1 VTALDV
7 LNLTVNDQEFVT
19 LVGPSGCGKSTTL
32 NITAGL
38 EDPSGGELSIDG
50 RLVNAVPPGDRD
62 IAMVFQSYAL
72 YPHKTVRDNIGFGLK
87 VRKMPKP
94 EIEKRVQEAATLLG
108 IADLLDRKPRE
119 LSGGQRQRLGI
130 ARALL
135 TQPQLVVLDEATSS
149 LDGKT
154 EADIGDAIQALRGT
168 TTVVLIAH
176 RLSTVR
182 QADQVIY
189 MENGNVQ
196 CTGTFNEVRSLVP
209 NFEIQAKLMGL

>member
-1 VTALDV
+1 MPDNIIWESLRIAQLESWVH
-7 LNLTVNDQEFVT
+7 EK
-19 LVGPSGCGKSTTL
+19 PSG
-32 NITAGL
+32 
-38 EDPSGGELSIDG
+38 
-50 RLVNAVPPGDRD
+50 
-62 IAMVFQSYAL
+62 
-72 YPHKTVRDNIGFGLK
+72 
-87 VRKMPKP
+87 
-94 EIEKRVQEAATLLG
+94 
-108 IADLLDRKPRE
+108 LDFEVGSRGSS

-135 TQPQLVVLDEATSS
+135 TKPKLIILDEATSS

-189 MENGNVQ
+189 MENGNIQ
-196 CTGTFNEVRSLVP
+196 CMGTFNEVRNLVP